1 MEIDGEC
8 NLDAD
13 ELSAVANG
21 VVWTLVRC
29 VTQYNWVAFGNG
41 GFSRR
46 MDGSFF
52 LDFANA
58 SEYEALQ
65 AELKFPN

>member
-46 MDGSFF
+46 MDGSVFF
-52 LDFANA
+52 GFC
-58 SEYEALQ
+58 
-65 AELKFPN
+65 